1 MCTFYVFIFLR
12 RRVQIACLITMN
24 TVKVQNVSIRNVVRM
39 ENMAMNT
46 FYGIWNETP
55 EWRIFPIA

>member
-1 MCTFYVFIFLR
+1 MCTFYVLIFLR
-12 RRVQIACLITMN
+12 RRVQIACLIMN

-46 FYGIWNETP
+46 FCGVWNKTP
-55 EWRIFPIA
+55 EWRIFPVA